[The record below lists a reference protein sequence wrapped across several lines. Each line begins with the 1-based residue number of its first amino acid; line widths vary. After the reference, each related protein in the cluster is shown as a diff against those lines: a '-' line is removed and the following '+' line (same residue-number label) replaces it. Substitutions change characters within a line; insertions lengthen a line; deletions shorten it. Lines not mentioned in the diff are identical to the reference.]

1 MQQAE
6 DQAIRIALGSSQE
19 ASAVSE
25 AEDAPVV
32 VEVPSENP
40 TSTPNSVEQMK
51 ESNEAGKETKEET
64 KVSGIT
70 QEGTTDQT
78 DQTKTEVTQDVAS
91 NTNTISPLPLVLYA
105 YSESETAR
113 PNLEFFIRHALHS
126 AADFVFI
133 LNGLTDAAATIP
145 KLPNVRIVQRDND
158 CYDLG
163 AYAEVLQKDDLWK
176 GYGKFIMLNASLRGP
191 FMPYWSDSCWMDMY
205 LRKLTEEVKVL
216 NPSQPTISNKRS
228 KLTSTSARRHDSKL
242 LANLP
247 RAIHDLGHGQHRTL
261 NPPLPTGTRTQLP
274 KRKPRAATTRQKQRE
289 PPLHLPSSLTVNPYH
304 PLRNRRIHHHRPAR
318 ARRTPQ
324 PYRARSLPLP
334 ALHPPSTRHQPMFPH
349 LGLRRRSRSFSDVAH
364 QSGRLQSRRSDG
376 GVPWD

>member
-126 AADFVFI
+126 AADFIFI
-133 LNGLTDAAATIP
+133 LNGITDAATIIP

-191 FMPYWSDSCWMDMY
+191 FMPYWSDTCWMDMY
-205 LRKLTEEVKVL
+205 LRKLTDEVKV
-216 NPSQPTISNKRS
+216 
-228 KLTSTSARRHDSKL
+228 RRLS
-242 LANLP
+242 
-247 RAIHDLGHGQHRTL
+247 
-261 NPPLPTGTRTQLP
+261 
-274 KRKPRAATTRQKQRE
+274 
-289 PPLHLPSSLTVNPYH
+289 
-304 PLRNRRIHHHRPAR
+304 
-318 ARRTPQ
+318 
-324 PYRARSLPLP
+324 
-334 ALHPPSTRHQPMFPH
+334 
-349 LGLRRRSRSFSDVAH
+349 
-364 QSGRLQSRRSDG
+364 
-376 GVPWD
+376 